1 MGKRSI
7 DKSTGTF
14 PGRLIQMTV
23 FHFTGIKG
31 SGMSSLAQ
39 ILHDAGNQVQGSDI
53 EKHFFTEDL
62 LRDREITILPF
73 DANNIQEG
81 MTVIAGNA
89 YKDDH
94 EELLRANELG
104 VEVIRYHTFL
114 GNLMG
119 QYTSIGITGSHG
131 KTSTTGLMSHVLSGY
146 APTSYLIGDGTGHGE
161 SQAEYFVFEA
171 CEYRRHFLAYH
182 PDYMIMTNIDFDH
195 PDYFGGIE
203 DVVEAFQSMALQV
216 NKAIIACGDDE
227 HLQKIHA
234 NVPVVFYGYGA
245 ENDFEA
251 RNVTKT
257 TNGST
262 FDVFV
267 RNEFYSSFEIP
278 LFGDHAV
285 LNSLAVISLC
295 NYEGIPAELIQ
306 QQLLTFGGVKRRF
319 SESRIGDR
327 ILIDDYAHHP
337 TEIKA
342 TIQSARQKHPN
353 REIVAIFQ
361 PHTFTRTRTFL
372 NEFAES
378 LASADKIYLCD
389 IFGSARE
396 NAGDL
401 TIQDLSDLIEDCTIL
416 KTEEIEV
423 LLQHKNAVFLFMGA
437 GDVQKFQAAFEMK
450 I

>member
-1 MGKRSI
+1 
-7 DKSTGTF
+7 
-14 PGRLIQMTV
+14 MTV

-53 EKHFFTEDL
+53 EKHFFTEDP
-62 LRDREITILPF
+62 LRKRDIKILPF
-73 DANNIQEG
+73 NADNIEKG

-89 YKDDH
+89 FKDNH
-94 EELLRANELG
+94 EELIRANELG
-104 VEVIRYHTFL
+104 IDVIRYHKFL

-119 QYTSIGITGSHG
+119 QYISVGITGSHG
-131 KTSTTGLMSHVLSGY
+131 KTSTTGLMSHVLSGF

-161 SQAEYFVFEA
+161 SQAQYFAFEA

-195 PDYFGGIE
+195 PDYFGGID

-234 NVPVVFYGYGA
+234 NVPVVFYGFGS

-251 RNVTKT
+251 RNVVKT
-257 TNGST
+257 TSGST

-267 RNEFYSSFEIP
+267 RNEFYRTFEIP
-278 LFGDHAV
+278 SFGDHAV
-285 LNSLAVISLC
+285 LNALAVISLC
-295 NYEGIPAELIQ
+295 NYEGIPADIIQ
-306 QQLLTFGGVKRRF
+306 QQLHTFGGVKRRF
-319 SESRIGDR
+319 AESRKGDR

-337 TEIKA
+337 TEIKV
-342 TIQSARQKHPN
+342 TIQSARQKYPD
-353 REIVAIFQ
+353 REVIAIFQ
-361 PHTFTRTRTFL
+361 PHTFSRTRTFL
-372 NEFAES
+372 KEFAES
-378 LASADKIYLCD
+378 LEAADNVYLCD

-401 TIQDLSDLIEDCTIL
+401 TIDDLCDLIDNCVVL
-416 KTEEIEV
+416 KTEEIDV
-423 LLQHKNAVFLFMGA
+423 LLKHQNAVYLFMGA
-437 GDVQKFQAAFEMK
+437 GDVQKFQAAFEQK

>member
-1 MGKRSI
+1 
-7 DKSTGTF
+7 
-14 PGRLIQMTV
+14 MTV

-53 EKHFFTEDL
+53 DKHFFTEDP
-62 LRDREITILPF
+62 LRKRGIEIFPF
-73 DANNIQEG
+73 DANNIQAG

-94 EELLRANELG
+94 EELIRANEIG
-104 VEVIRYHTFL
+104 VEVIRYHIFL
-114 GNLMG
+114 GNLMN

-161 SQAEYFVFEA
+161 SQAEFFAFEA

-195 PDYFGGIE
+195 PDYFSGIE
-203 DVVEAFQSMALQV
+203 DVVSAFQSMALQV

-227 HLQKIHA
+227 HLQKIQA
-234 NVPVVFYGYGA
+234 NVPVVFYGFGSD
-245 ENDFEA
+245 NDFEA
-251 RNVTKT
+251 RNVMKT
-257 TNGST
+257 TSGST
-262 FDVFV
+262 FDVFI
-267 RNEFYSSFEIP
+267 RNEFYRTFEIP
-278 LFGDHAV
+278 FFGDHAV
-285 LNSLAVISLC
+285 LNALAVISLC
-295 NYEGIPAELIQ
+295 NYEGIPADVIQ
-306 QQLLTFGGVKRRF
+306 QQLLSFSGVKRRF
-319 SESRIGDR
+319 TESKKGDR

-342 TIQSARQKHPN
+342 TIQSTRQKYPN
-353 REIVAIFQ
+353 REIIAIFQ
-361 PHTFTRTRTFL
+361 PHTFSRTRTFL
-372 NEFAES
+372 SEFAES
-378 LASADKIYLCD
+378 LEGADFIYLCD

-396 NAGDL
+396 NAGEL
-401 TIQDLSDLIEDCTIL
+401 TIQDLCDLINDCVIL
-416 KTEEIEV
+416 KTEEIDV
-423 LLQHKNAVFLFMGA
+423 LLKHENAVYLFMGA
-437 GDVQKFQAAFEMK
+437 GDVQKFQAAFEAK

>member
-1 MGKRSI
+1 
-7 DKSTGTF
+7 
-14 PGRLIQMTV
+14 MTV

-53 EKHFFTEDL
+53 EKHFFTEDP
-62 LRDREITILPF
+62 LRKRGIKILPF
-73 DANNIQEG
+73 NADNIEKG

-89 YKDDH
+89 YKDNH
-94 EELLRANELG
+94 EELIRANELG
-104 VEVIRYHTFL
+104 IDVIRYHKFL

-119 QYTSIGITGSHG
+119 QYISVGITGSHG
-131 KTSTTGLMSHVLSGY
+131 KTSTTGLMSHVLSGF

-161 SQAEYFVFEA
+161 SQAQYFAFEA

-195 PDYFGGIE
+195 PDYFGGID

-227 HLQKIHA
+227 HLQKLHA
-234 NVPVVFYGYGA
+234 NVPVVFYGFGS

-251 RNVTKT
+251 RNVIKT
-257 TNGST
+257 TTGST
-262 FDVFV
+262 FDVFI
-267 RNEFYSSFEIP
+267 RNEFFSTFEIP
-278 LFGDHAV
+278 TFGDHAV
-285 LNSLAVISLC
+285 LNALAVISLC
-295 NYEGIPAELIQ
+295 NYEGIPAEIIQ
-306 QQLLTFGGVKRRF
+306 QQLHTFGGVKRRF
-319 SESRIGDR
+319 SESRKGDR

-337 TEIKA
+337 TEIKV
-342 TIQSARQKHPN
+342 TIQSARQKYPD
-353 REIVAIFQ
+353 REVIAIFQ
-361 PHTFTRTRTFL
+361 PHTFSRTRTFL
-372 NEFAES
+372 KEFAES
-378 LASADKIYLCD
+378 LETADYVYLCD

-401 TIQDLSDLIEDCTIL
+401 TIDDLCDLVENCVVL
-416 KTEEIEV
+416 KTEEIDV
-423 LLQHKNAVFLFMGA
+423 LLKHQNAVYLFMGA
-437 GDVQKFQAAFEMK
+437 GDVQKFQAAFEQK